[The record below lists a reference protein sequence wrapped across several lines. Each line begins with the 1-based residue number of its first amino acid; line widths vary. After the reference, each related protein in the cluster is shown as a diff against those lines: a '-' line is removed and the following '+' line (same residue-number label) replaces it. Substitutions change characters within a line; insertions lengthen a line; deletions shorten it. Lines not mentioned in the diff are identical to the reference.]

1 MIAPHAHSP
10 LFAKP
15 RRFASLAP
23 MCALIAT
30 LGACGGK
37 FQVDLDNQS
46 SRTLYAGLLERS
58 PAGVKVIENVTVP
71 PSSSATMKVR
81 GSTDEKKNA
90 YSVMIGDSPSPR
102 ERGIV
107 RRLQEGDNEF
117 IVKQLSSDPKSPLI
131 VELVED

>member
-1 MIAPHAHSP
+1 MIAPHAHSFF
-10 LFAKP
+10 FASS
-15 RRFASLAP
+15 RRFASRAS
-23 MCALIAT
+23 MCVLIAAIS
-30 LGACGGK
+30 ACGGK
-37 FQVDLDNQS
+37 FQVGLDNQS
-46 SRTLYAGLLERS
+46 SKTIYAGLLERS

-90 YSVMIGDSPSPR
+90 YSVMIGDTPSPR